1 MRRRPL
7 LTFLVLLAV
16 AAVVALLLVGRGERP
31 TLVDVEAVAKRAPFR
46 AYVSGTGEIVAARYA
61 DIGSSVMGRLVALAV
76 REGDRVTR
84 GEVLARID
92 PVPAASDAQAA
103 AAAFDALVSDRA
115 ALAASS
121 DEAARALARARA
133 LHGEGVASQAELDQA
148 VAAADA
154 ARAALEAAEKRV
166 AEGRARLARARDGL
180 AKTEITAPMDGVV
193 TRLDAREGEMVVVG
207 VQNQPGTIL
216 MTLSDLASI
225 DAQVEIAEADVLRL
239 AVGQAATVTLEALA
253 GREFTGRVEEIGASA
268 LPVTGGAVAAREF
281 RVVVRIDQPVA
292 ELRPGLTADARILV
306 EERSEALTVP
316 LQAVVL
322 RAGPDGVERSGVFVV
337 EGRRAT
343 FRPVATGIVGGLEVA
358 VEGLPAGTDV
368 VVGPY
373 AALRELA
380 DGKAIKRR
388 PVAR

>member
-7 LTFLVLLAV
+7 LTLLAL
-16 AAVVALLLVGRGERP
+16 AAVALVVTLLLSRRGERP
-31 TLVDVEAVAKRAPFR
+31 TVVDVEAVARRAPFR
-46 AYVSGTGEIVAARYA
+46 AFVSGTGEIVAARYA

-84 GEVLARID
+84 GQTLAKID
-92 PVPAASDAQAA
+92 PVPAASEADAA
-103 AAAFDALVSDRA
+103 AAALAALVSDRA

-133 LHGEGVASQAELDQA
+133 LHGDGVSSQAELDQA

-180 AKTEITAPMDGVV
+180 SKTEITAPMDGVV
-193 TRLDAREGEMVVVG
+193 TRLNAREGEMVVVG

-216 MTLSDLASI
+216 MTLSDLSSI
-225 DAQVEIAEADVLRL
+225 DAEVEIAEADVLRL
-239 AVGQAATVTLEALA
+239 AVGQPATVTLEALS
-253 GREFTGRVEEIGASA
+253 GREFAGRVEEIGASA

-281 RVVVRIDQPVA
+281 RVVVRIAEPA
-292 ELRPGLTADARILV
+292 TELRPGLTADARILV
-306 EERSEALTVP
+306 EERSEALTLP

-322 RAGPDGVERSGVFVV
+322 RTGPDGVERSGVFVV
-337 EGRRAT
+337 EGQRAG
-343 FRPVATGIVGGLEVA
+343 FRPVTTGIVGGLDVEI
-358 VEGLPAGTDV
+358 EGLAAGTEV
-368 VVGPY
+368 VIGPY

-380 DGKAIKRR
+380 DGRAIKRR
-388 PVAR
+388 PSPR